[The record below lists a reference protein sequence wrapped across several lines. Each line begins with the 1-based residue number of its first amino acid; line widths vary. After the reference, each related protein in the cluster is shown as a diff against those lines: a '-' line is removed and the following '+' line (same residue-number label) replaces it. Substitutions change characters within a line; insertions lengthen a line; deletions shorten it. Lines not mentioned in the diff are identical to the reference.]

1 MTRSR
6 FLPLWAM
13 VLTLMFGAVMGAVAI
28 APPVHAATAFASTAV
43 NRGGGNCLDVPGSS
57 TADGLQLI
65 QWTCHGEANQNFTFT
80 PVGGTTDQYG
90 IGTSAGGR
98 CVDVNGASGADNATI
113 VQRACGTGAGQKF
126 RLVPVTVSGTTDVFS
141 LQSVSSGKC
150 VTPAGDS
157 SASGTGLVQLPCTG
171 AAARTWRL
179 PGFTGSGGGPTTP
192 PTKTVRVYW
201 LKPSDVPFD
210 QRYPDGIAKVMRE
223 AQRYYRQELGKT
235 FKLNTTVVEVVNG
248 DQPRSWYEN
257 TPNGGDRYWWAVT
270 NMQNELAR
278 KFGLNNP
285 DSRWLNV
292 GEISAEGEGAGGGA
306 SPGWVVLSGH
316 DADGAA
322 GTSGQSMNR
331 WYGGMVHELGHA
343 FGLPDSSSTDGTPMS
358 ASFYDYPDTHFSQ
371 SQKNQILGG
380 PYGSFLS

>member
-1 MTRSR
+1 MRRPR
-6 FLPLWAM
+6 FLSLWPALFA
-13 VLTLMFGAVMGAVAI
+13 VLIGSVMGAVAL
-28 APPVHAATAFASTAV
+28 APPARAATAFTSTAV
-43 NRGGGNCLDVPGSS
+43 NRNGGNCLDVPGSS
-57 TADGLQLI
+57 NADGIQLI
-65 QWTCHGEANQNFTFT
+65 QWACHGEANQSFTFT
-80 PVGGTTDQYG
+80 PVGGTGDQYG
-90 IGTSAGGR
+90 IGTSAGGK
-98 CVDVNGASGADNATI
+98 CVEVNGSSTADDATI
-113 VQRACGTGAGQKF
+113 VQRVCGSGAGQRF
-126 RLVPVTVSGTTDVFS
+126 RLLPVTVSGTNDVFS
-141 LQSVSSGKC
+141 VQSVSSGKC
-150 VTPAGDS
+150 AVPAGDAT
-157 SASGTGLVQLPCTG
+157 ASGTGLVQLPCTG
-171 AAARTWRL
+171 AASRTWRL
-179 PGFTGSGGGPTTP
+179 PGFGGSGGSTPP

-210 QRYPDGIAKVMRE
+210 QRYPDGIATVMRE

-235 FKLNTTVVEVVNG
+235 FKLNDTVVEVVNG
-248 DQPRSWYEN
+248 DRPRSWYEN

-322 GTSGQSMNR
+322 GGGQSMNR

-358 ASFYDYPDTHFSQ
+358 ASFYDYPATHFSQ

>member
-6 FLPLWAM
+6 FLSVWPALFA
-13 VLTLMFGAVMGAVAI
+13 VLIGSVTGAVAL
-28 APPVHAATAFASTAV
+28 APPAHAATAFTSVAV
-43 NRGGGNCLDVPGSS
+43 NRNGGNCLDVPGGS
-57 TADGLQLI
+57 TADGIQLI
-65 QWTCHGEANQNFTFT
+65 QWSCHGEANQTFTFT
-80 PVGGTTDQYG
+80 PVSGTGDQYR
-90 IGTSAGGR
+90 IGTSAGGK
-98 CVDVNGASGADNATI
+98 CVEVNGSSTADNATI
-113 VQRACGTGAGQKF
+113 VQRACGSGTGQTF
-126 RLVPVTVSGTTDVFS
+126 RLVPVAAGGTDNVFGV
-141 LQSVSSGKC
+141 QSVNSGKC
-150 VTPAGDS
+150 VVPAGDS
-157 SASGTGLVQLPCTG
+157 AASGTGLVQLPCTG
-171 AAARTWRL
+171 AASRAWRL
-179 PGFTGSGGGPTTP
+179 PGFGGSGGGSTPP

-223 AQRYYRQELGKT
+223 AQRYYQQELGKT
-235 FKLNTTVVEVVNG
+235 FKLNDTVVEVVNG

-292 GEISAEGEGAGGGA
+292 GEISAEGDGAGGGA

-358 ASFYDYPDTHFSQ
+358 ASFYDYPATHFSQ
-371 SQKNQILGG
+371 NQKNQILSG

>member
-1 MTRSR
+1 MSRSR
-6 FLPLWAM
+6 FQPLWAIL
-13 VLTLMFGAVMGAVAI
+13 LTVMFGAVMGAVAI
-28 APPVHAATAFASTAV
+28 APQAHAATAFTSTAV

-65 QWTCHGEANQNFTFT
+65 QWTCHGEPNQTFTFT
-80 PVGGTTDQYG
+80 PVGGTADQYTAR
-90 IGTSAGGR
+90 TSGGR

-113 VQRACGTGAGQKF
+113 VQRACGSGASQKF
-126 RLVPVTVSGTTDVFS
+126 RLVPVTVSGTTDVFG

-157 SASGTGLVQLPCTG
+157 SASNTGLVQLPCTG
-171 AAARTWRL
+171 TASRTWRL
-179 PGFTGSGGGPTTP
+179 AGFGGGGGGGPTTP

-223 AQRYYRQELGKT
+223 AQRYYQQELGKT
-235 FKLNTTVVEVVNG
+235 FKLNDTVVEVVNG

-270 NMQNELAR
+270 NMQNELVR
-278 KFGLNNP
+278 KFGLNRP

-306 SPGWVVLSGH
+306 STGWVILSGH

-358 ASFYDYPDTHFSQ
+358 ASFYDYPNTHFSQ
-371 SQKNQILGG
+371 SQKNQILNG